1 MRRKQM
7 FLRFISLF
15 TALMLMVCMIPN
27 TVRAETVVGEGF
39 SFNSD
44 TGELTISENNGPD
57 NFFFSNTD
65 KYDLVTTVS
74 FVGAVNKIEISAFAD
89 FYNLQNITIPSSVDF
104 IDTNAF
110 DGCMNL
116 KTVKFL
122 DPTPPTF
129 TGSSITGNPTKFN
142 IYVPCVYSYDARQ
155 NIESYFDSLYDLVEY
170 GHVTGLSLDK
180 TVLDFTQIGATQ
192 QLTATVNPEDA
203 FDKSVSWTSDNT
215 AVASVDQNGNVEATG
230 YGNTTIRATYIDGG
244 YMDSCTVSVQEPIT
258 VNIDTQPQNLP
269 SKTYGYSSID
279 APTLSISASKTAQA
293 TLNGVLSYQ
302 WYRVKIAGES
312 SDVAFGSNSSSVT
325 VPTGLNAGTYSL
337 YCVVSC
343 DGYSLRSQNATFTVG
358 KASPQIYYSLSQNP
372 IDLKAGDTLHIDFG
386 VKTPTSDLLS
396 GTATIYDYGTY
407 LTTIA
412 SDISTNSFSYDL
424 LNITAGD
431 HFISIQY
438 SPSPYTIGNYTSVTK
453 YLDPFTT
460 QRSDLTGFQ
469 ITPVTGM
476 IYGDPSFLLA
486 ATMTG
491 SDGVEA
497 ADGVT
502 FSVPADNGVL
512 TVSGDVA
519 SIVGVGR
526 VTVTATRA
534 EDDLF
539 NAASASYDVVIG
551 IGTPTIDLTYFPT
564 SYTFTGGSLQ
574 NPLESEVIVT
584 CATYNDIVFT
594 WYKDTITD
602 ANRLSGPPS
611 APGTYILR
619 ASVAATNNYY
629 ETSTDVM
636 CDISLSTSDVTILA
650 DSVPIIVNGWYGDD
664 VAISASGNTV
674 SDSPEGPFTDVYTLV
689 GEGHIQKTL
698 YFKNNQ
704 TGFITTGREIIIN
717 IDRTPPSFTE
727 SDEGIAIG
735 DKNWNDLPST
745 ISYDTYYNSDQTVE
759 LYVTD
764 TGSGNVKFYFYV
776 DTEGSTATKAV
787 DELKNCTF
795 SQILDEP
802 LSISSEGK
810 YVIYAYV
817 VDYVGNQSDY
827 ICSGGIVIDK
837 TAPNISVS
845 LPVLSEIGDTYASVS
860 FRSNEAG
867 TISCIATTEFLYF
880 TSNDDLLNNIDTK
893 TIPVS
898 MDQAGSD
905 QKFRFN
911 NLNPNS
917 TYYVMAMSTDLAG
930 NTSSIIYGTSFTT
943 IRTVPIFTETP
954 TITGTYGQELWEMNI
969 TQPSST
975 NGVSGYW
982 GIIVRSSPPVG
993 TTNSYEV
1000 TFTPD
1005 DTSKYDEVSVFVVP
1019 TVNPLS
1025 LDTNEVTIGEVSSTN
1040 VYDGTPQTPSI
1051 NVSYEQQ
1058 SLTSSDYDLSYSNNV
1073 NAGTATITITGKGN
1087 FTGSVTRTFSI
1098 QKAEAPSITF
1108 PEASAIT
1115 YGQPL
1120 SASTLS
1126 GGSSEYGDFSW
1137 TDDSL
1142 IPVSEGGYANSYVT
1156 FIPNTDTTSNF
1167 NISTFTQT
1175 VPIRIVKAAPTI
1187 SADVVVSG
1195 TSGARQANISVRVTG
1210 VINGVN
1216 PTGTIELRNTT
1227 GVTDTFIGYATLAD
1241 GTASYVWTG
1250 LDDQVY
1256 QVTAIYSGDTNYTDI
1271 QAAEKE
1277 FDTRKQTQSD
1287 LEIGAIGMKTY
1298 GDAVFTLTTTG
1309 GSGTGT
1315 VMYNSS
1321 DDSILSIS
1329 GSMVT
1334 ILKPGTVTITAT
1346 KAEDLT
1352 YYETT
1357 ATRKI
1362 TIAKATPTV
1371 TADVSVSGNSG
1382 ARQAV
1387 ITAHISGLTNGANP
1401 TGTIE
1406 FRDTTGT
1413 SDILLGSAAL
1423 VNGVANFTWTDLIDQ
1438 VYQVTAIYSGD
1449 TNYTDIQATEKEFDT
1464 RKQAQSDLKIGV
1476 IGMKTYGDAVFTL
1489 TTTGGSGT
1497 GTVTFAS
1504 SDSSIL
1510 SISGNKAT
1518 ILKPGTVTITA
1529 TKAEDAN
1536 FYLATATREVTINK
1550 ASSNITLDVE
1560 VTEGTGTR
1568 MAEITVKVNGIPN
1581 GKSPSGT
1588 VLIYDCT
1595 TGKNVKLNE
1604 AKITYGSAIYNWIGL
1619 SDQAYKLLVTYNG
1632 DSYYVSS
1639 SSKVTDIKAVTS
1651 KSEIEKFVISLYH
1664 NILGREPDA
1673 TGYTFWVEQLK
1684 SGKLTGSNLVFGF
1697 LFSNEMGH
1705 HSLTDEAFI
1714 KVLYRVLFNREPDA
1728 KGLQTWQEALNI
1740 GASRKLVFAGF
1751 VNSSEW
1757 AAKCKAIGINKGT
1770 YTSDEARD
1778 KNLRVTAFVQNF
1790 YLTCLNRKGD
1800 AVGLNNWTKALNQK
1814 TVNGVTVAQGFVFSS
1829 EMESRHLSDAA
1840 YVDTLYLAML
1850 GRKADYAG
1858 KANWVAQLKA
1868 GKSRAEVFQGFANS
1882 KEFAELCAKYGIEK
1896 GNI

>member
-27 TVRAETVVGEGF
+27 TVRAETVVGTGF

-44 TGELTISENNGPD
+44 TGELTISSDNG
-57 NFFFSNTD
+57 TD
-65 KYDLVTTVS
+65 GFWASGVDYFLVTTIS
-74 FVGAVNKIEISAFAD
+74 FVGNVTRIPVSAFSD
-89 FYNLQNITIPSSVDF
+89 LFNLEYITIPSSVDS
-104 IDTNAF
+104 IDSNAF
-110 DGCMNL
+110 DACMNL
-116 KTVKFL
+116 KKIKFL
-122 DPTPPTF
+122 DTEPPTF
-129 TGSSITGNPTKFN
+129 SGESNPGNYADF
-142 IYVPCVYSYDARQ
+142 IISVPSGCIGAYTDPILAYFYSGYRF
-155 NIESYFDSLYDLVEY
+155 EEY
-170 GHVTGLSLDK
+170 STVTGLSLDK
-180 TVLDFTQIGATQ
+180 KVLNFTQIGATEK
-192 QLTATVNPEDA
+192 LTATVAPSDA
-203 FDKSVSWTSDNT
+203 VNKSVSWTSDNS
-215 AVASVDQNGNVEATG
+215 AVASVDQDGNVQAKA
-230 YGNTTIRATYIDGG
+230 YGNTTIRATSIDGG
-244 YMDSCTVSVQEPIT
+244 YMDSCTVSVQEPVT

-269 SKTYGYSSID
+269 SKTYGYSSTD

-302 WYRVKIAGES
+302 WYRVKTASES
-312 SDVAFGSNSSSVT
+312 SDVAFGGNLSSVS

-343 DGYSLRSQNATFTVG
+343 DGYLLRSQNATFTVD
-358 KASPQIYYSLSQNP
+358 KATPQIYYYFLRKPN
-372 IDLKAGDTLHIDFG
+372 DLKAGETLHLYFD
-386 VKTPTSDLLS
+386 VKTPKSNILP
-396 GTATIYDYGTY
+396 GTITIYDNNI
-407 LTTIA
+407 LKETIP
-412 SDISTNSFSYDL
+412 SDIINSFSYDWE
-424 LNITAGD
+424 NIAAGN
-431 HFISIQY
+431 HSLVFEY
-438 SPSPYTIGNYTSVTK
+438 TPSSAVSGNYKSVSTN
-453 YLDPFTT
+453 PERFTT
-460 QRSDLTGFQ
+460 QKSDLNGFQ

-486 ATMTG
+486 ATITG

-502 FSVPADNGVL
+502 FSVPADNGIL
-512 TVSGDVA
+512 TVNGNEA
-519 SIVGVGR
+519 SIVGAGKVI
-526 VTVTATRA
+526 VTASRA
-534 EDDLF
+534 EDDLL
-539 NAASASYDVVIG
+539 NAASASYEVVIG
-551 IGTPTIDLTYFPT
+551 IGTPTIELSNYPT
-564 SYTFTGGSLQ
+564 SYTFTGEALQ

-602 ANRLSGPPS
+602 ANRLSGPPT

-629 ETSTDVM
+629 ATSTDVM

-664 VAISASGNTV
+664 VVISASGNTV

-704 TGFITTGREIIIN
+704 TGFVTTGREIIIN

-776 DTEGSTATKAV
+776 DTEGSTATKTV

-795 SQILDEP
+795 SQIIDEP

-845 LPVLSEIGDTYASVS
+845 LPVLSDIGDTYASIS

-867 TISCIATTEFLYF
+867 TISCIATTDFLYI

-898 MDQAGSD
+898 MDQADSD

-954 TITGTYGQELWEMNI
+954 TITGTYGQELWDMNI

-1025 LDTNEVTIGEVSSTN
+1025 LDTNEVTIGEVSSTY

-1073 NAGTATITITGKGN
+1073 NAGTATVTITGKGN
-1087 FTGSVTRTFSI
+1087 FAGSVTRTFSI

-1108 PEASAIT
+1108 PVASAIT

-1142 IPVSEGGYANSYVT
+1142 IPESEGGYANSYVT

-1271 QAAEKE
+1271 QA
-1277 FDTRKQTQSD
+1277 
-1287 LEIGAIGMKTY
+1287 
-1298 GDAVFTLTTTG
+1298 
-1309 GSGTGT
+1309 
-1315 VMYNSS
+1315 
-1321 DDSILSIS
+1321 
-1329 GSMVT
+1329 
-1334 ILKPGTVTITAT
+1334 
-1346 KAEDLT
+1346 
-1352 YYETT
+1352 
-1357 ATRKI
+1357 
-1362 TIAKATPTV
+1362 
-1371 TADVSVSGNSG
+1371 
-1382 ARQAV
+1382 
-1387 ITAHISGLTNGANP
+1387 
-1401 TGTIE
+1401 
-1406 FRDTTGT
+1406 
-1413 SDILLGSAAL
+1413 
-1423 VNGVANFTWTDLIDQ
+1423 
-1438 VYQVTAIYSGD
+1438 
-1449 TNYTDIQATEKEFDT
+1449 TEKEFDT
-1464 RKQAQSDLKIGV
+1464 RKQAQSDLKIAV

-1497 GTVTFAS
+1497 GTVTFAI

-1595 TGKNVKLNE
+1595 TGKNIKLNE
-1604 AKITYGSAIYNWIGL
+1604 AKLTYGSAIYNWIGL

-1632 DSYYVSS
+1632 DSYYLSS
-1639 SSKVTDIKAVTS
+1639 TSKVTDIKAATS

-1778 KNLRVTAFVQNF
+1778 QNLRVTSFVQNF

-1858 KANWVAQLKA
+1858 KANWVEQLKA

-1896 GNI
+1896 GNM